1 MPGRLLSIAIAF
13 GFLLSALITIIAMTQ
28 PRFAERLV
36 VNDGQIVLQTAD
48 RQMAGSL
55 LPPERLPATISPI
68 EPLDLTPEPDAIES
82 YQTQARFFARQD
94 ALALWLRE
102 SRPDSLSVLSGEQ
115 LPSAVQLTPSQRLPF
130 EFWMQI
136 LVGFAIFVISA
147 WIWALQ
153 PRAWP
158 NRLFGLAGA
167 GLWLAASTAA
177 VYSTRWLALPT
188 SLFLPLSS
196 ANGFGAMLYGAA
208 MISLFL
214 IYPVRLVSNR
224 ALLAVG
230 ALFGGWFLLGLLDQ
244 VGSPP
249 AEVPLLTA
257 VEMLLILIL
266 VIVQFVKSRKNP
278 LQRAAIRWVGVST
291 SVGSGLFISAAA
303 IPAVLGI
310 EPLIDQSYAFAF
322 FLIVHLGVA
331 FGLRRNALFQSEQW
345 AITMFRAAFFGLLL
359 IAVDILLITLLGSIG
374 SAAVLTLLLL
384 LPFFYLPWRSFMQ
397 RWLTGSAHIA
407 DLLEEVA
414 HIALVADV
422 PQRARQWQ
430 DIFDKAFSPL
440 QVEHIEHASPA
451 EVIIADE
458 GLAMHLPAAIDCPAM
473 TIRYRSRGTRLFQER
488 DRQLAARLIDLASS
502 LKRQQEAFK
511 QGVSSE
517 RSRISRDLHDDLSAR
532 LVSGLMLDDPAQLK
546 AVLRSSLAEVRSI
559 VTAEESGC
567 AQLADILADCRA
579 EAAERLEAS
588 GMALHWP
595 VGDMPGRLDPQPQ
608 KALVSVLRE
617 IVTNAVKH
625 SGGSRLTVEAKV
637 DSNRLYIVATDDG
650 RNFNGMMRQGN
661 GLRNMRARMTAIEG
675 YFDHEGQPDGGFRI
689 SLNLPVTP

>member
-1 MPGRLLSIAIAF
+1 MPGRLLSITIAS
-13 GFLLSALITIIAMTQ
+13 GLVLSALITLVAMVQ

-36 VNDGQIVLQTAD
+36 VDEGQLVLRSADG
-48 RQMAGSL
+48 RMAGLL
-55 LPPERLPATISPI
+55 LPLQGPDAAISSI
-68 EPLDLTPEPDAIES
+68 EPLDLTPEPDAIDS
-82 YQTQARFFARQD
+82 YETQNRFFARQD
-94 ALALWLRE
+94 ALAVWLRDPG
-102 SRPDSLSVLSGEQ
+102 PDSLPVLSGEQ
-115 LPSAVQLTPSQRLPF
+115 LAGEVQLTPSQRLPF

-136 LVGFAIFVISA
+136 LVGFATFVISA

-177 VYSTRWLALPT
+177 LYSTRWLALPS

-214 IYPVRLVSNR
+214 IYPVRLASNR
-224 ALLAVG
+224 MLLAVG
-230 ALFGGWFLLGLLDQ
+230 AVFGGWFLLGLLDQ
-244 VGSPP
+244 LGSPP
-249 AEVPLLTA
+249 TEVPLLTA
-257 VEMLLILIL
+257 VEMLLILVL
-266 VIVQFVKSRKNP
+266 VIVQFVRSRKKP

-310 EPLIDQSYAFAF
+310 EPLIDQSYAFGF

-331 FGLRRNALFQSEQW
+331 LGLRRNALFQSEQW
-345 AITMFRAAFFGLLL
+345 AITMFRAVFFGLLL
-359 IAVDILLITLLGSIG
+359 IAVDVLLITLLGSIG

-397 RWLTGSAHIA
+397 RWLTGGAHIA

-422 PQRARQWQ
+422 PQRARKWQ
-430 DIFDKAFSPL
+430 DIFEKAFSPL
-440 QVEHIEHASPA
+440 QIEHAHHASLA
-451 EVIIADE
+451 EVTIAEE
-458 GLAMHLPAAIDCPAM
+458 GMAMYLPAAIDCPAM
-473 TIRYRSRGTRLFQER
+473 IMRYRSRGTRLFQDR
-488 DRQLAARLIDLASS
+488 DRHLAARLIDLASS

-546 AVLRSSLAEVRSI
+546 AVLRSSLSEVRSI
-559 VTAEESGC
+559 VTAEEGGC
-567 AQLADILADCRA
+567 AQLADVLADCRA

-595 VGDMPGRLDPQPQ
+595 VGEMPGRLDPQPQ

-617 IVTNAVKH
+617 IVTNTIRH

-637 DSNRLYIVATDDG
+637 DNGRLYVVATDDG
-650 RNFNGMMRQGN
+650 RSFNGTMRQGN
-661 GLRNMRARMTAIEG
+661 GLRNMRARLTAIDG
-675 YFDHEGQPDGGFRI
+675 YFDHEGQPDSGFRI
-689 SLNLPVTP
+689 SLNLPVMA